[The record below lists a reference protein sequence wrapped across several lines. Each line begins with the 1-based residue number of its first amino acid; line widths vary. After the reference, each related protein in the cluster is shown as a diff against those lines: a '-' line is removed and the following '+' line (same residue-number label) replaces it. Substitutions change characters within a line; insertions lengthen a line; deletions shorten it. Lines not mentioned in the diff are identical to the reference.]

1 MALDFSSSKKAFSPS
16 LGPTPASL
24 ASVAT
29 ASAPTEGYMVSDY
42 PATQTSRLRW
52 SPDNVIWHT
61 DGSFDL
67 VLEPSPAG
75 TDRPF
80 VSGEVAT
87 TATAM
92 TGTWEW
98 TLQAPDMASGSVLG
112 MFLFQA
118 DPQSPRAEYD
128 FEFVGDDTT
137 QIELNVHMQNASGQ
151 IVTLEGGPQT
161 IDLGFDAALGQHTY
175 TIEVTGTSATFMVDG
190 RELATYTATDM
201 IGDAWRVTDLRAYV
215 DLWPVSPGGQEY
227 WAGPWVYPGSPMVA
241 KVTAMGMVT
250 QGGEPPPTGLTGNEL
265 ANLLTGTIGNDVM
278 DGRGGDDTLNGNA
291 GDDSLL
297 GGAGNDHLFG
307 GDGGDTLFLDA
318 GNDVI
323 DGGAGID
330 WLAIASAVGVTVSL
344 GKRGGDAA
352 MGNDT
357 IKNVENVIGGAGN
370 DTITG
375 DRMANILLGS
385 TGDDVLSAS
394 NGNDVLDGG
403 LGRDRLTG
411 GQGAD
416 TFLFRSAADSARGA
430 GDTIT
435 DFRGGQDK
443 IDLMDISD
451 HALSFG
457 QTATSYGVWTEGD
470 KRSMHLVADV
480 DGDALPDLDI
490 AFAGNAR
497 FTASDLIL

>member
-1 MALDFSSSKKAFSPS
+1 MALDFSAGKKAFSPS
-16 LGPTPASL
+16 LGPTSL
-24 ASVAT
+24 SAT
-29 ASAPTEGYMVSDY
+29 EAPTEEYMVSDY

-67 VLEPSPAG
+67 VLEAAPAG

-98 TLQAPDMASGSVLG
+98 TLQAPDMVSGSVLG

-118 DPQSPRAEYD
+118 DPFSPRVEYD

-137 QIELNVHMQNASGQ
+137 QIELNIHMQNEAGQ
-151 IVTLEGGPQT
+151 NVTLEGGPQT
-161 IDLGFDAALGQHTY
+161 VDLGFDGADGQHTY
-175 TIEVTGTSATFMVDG
+175 TIEVTGTSATFLADG
-190 RELATYTATDM
+190 RELATYTAADM

-227 WAGPWVYPGSPMVA
+227 WAGAWVYPGAPMVA
-241 KVTAMGMVT
+241 KVTAMGMVS
-250 QGGEPPPTGLTGNEL
+250 GGDGEPPAPSGLIGDDL
-265 ANLLTGTIGNDVM
+265 ANLLAGTISNDLMDGHGGNDAI
-278 DGRGGDDTLNGNA
+278 NGNA
-291 GDDSLL
+291 GDDTLL
-297 GGAGNDHLFG
+297 GGAGNDRLYG
-307 GDGGDTLFLDA
+307 GAGDDTFFLDA
-318 GNDVI
+318 GDDII

-330 WLAIASAVGVTVSL
+330 WLAVASAVGVNVTL
-344 GKRGGDAA
+344 GKGSRDAA
-352 MGNDT
+352 MGRDSFT
-357 IKNVENVIGGAGN
+357 SIENVIGGAGD
-370 DTITG
+370 DTLTG
-375 DRMANILLGS
+375 DRSDNILLGS
-385 TGDDVLSAS
+385 TGNDVLSGGGGS
-394 NGNDVLDGG
+394 DVIDGG
-403 LGRDRLTG
+403 LGRDRLSG

-416 TFLFRSAADSARGA
+416 IFLFRSAADSPVGA
-430 GDTIT
+430 ADMIT

-443 IDLMDISD
+443 IDLMDVSG
-451 HALSFG
+451 ATLSFG
-457 QTATSYGVWTEGD
+457 KAAASYGVWCVGAG
-470 KRSMHLVADV
+470 KSLHLLADT

>member
-1 MALDFSSSKKAFSPS
+1 MALDFSSGKKAFSPS
-16 LGPTPASL
+16 LGPTSI
-24 ASVAT
+24 ST
-29 ASAPTEGYMVSDY
+29 ASAPTEDYMVSDY

-67 VLEPSPAG
+67 VLEAAPEGSA
-75 TDRPF
+75 RPY

-98 TLQAPDMASGSVLG
+98 TLQAPDMVSGSVLG
-112 MFLFQA
+112 IFLFQA
-118 DPQSPRAEYD
+118 DPQSPRVEYD

-161 IDLGFDAALGQHTY
+161 FDLGFDAALGQHTY
-175 TIEVTGTSATFMVDG
+175 AIEVTGTSATFTVDG
-190 RELATYTATDM
+190 RDLVTYTAADM

-250 QGGEPPPTGLTGNEL
+250 EGGEPPPSGLLGDAL
-265 ANLLTGTIGNDVM
+265 ANLLSGTIGNDLM
-278 DGRGGDDTLNGNA
+278 DGRAGNDTLNGNA
-291 GDDSLL
+291 GDDTLL
-297 GGAGNDHLFG
+297 GGAGNDHLLG
-307 GDGGDTLFLDA
+307 GDGADTFFLDE

-330 WLAIASAVGVTVSL
+330 WLAVASTVGVSVTL
-344 GKRGGDAA
+344 GNNSRDAA
-352 MGNDT
+352 MGRDR
-357 IKNVENVIGGAGN
+357 IVNVENVVGGAGN
-370 DTITG
+370 DTVTG
-375 DRMANILLGS
+375 DRGGNILLGS
-385 TGDDVLSAS
+385 TGNDALSGGS
-394 NGNDVLDGG
+394 GNDVLDGG
-403 LGRDRLTG
+403 FGADRLTG
-411 GQGAD
+411 GTGAD
-416 TFLFRSAADSARGA
+416 IFLFRSAGDSPRSAA
-430 GDTIT
+430 DTIT
-435 DFRGGQDK
+435 DFRSGQDK
-443 IDLMDISD
+443 IDLMDVSD
-451 HALSFG
+451 HDLSFG
-457 QTATSYGVWTEGD
+457 RSAASYGVWVETAG
-470 KRSMHLVADV
+470 RVSHLLADT

>member
-1 MALDFSSSKKAFSPS
+1 MALDFSSGKKAFSPS
-16 LGPTPASL
+16 LGPTSI
-24 ASVAT
+24 ST
-29 ASAPTEGYMVSDY
+29 TSAPTEDYMVSDY

-67 VLEPSPAG
+67 VLEPAPAG
-75 TDRPF
+75 SPRPY

-98 TLQAPDMASGSVLG
+98 TLQAPDMVSGSVLG

-118 DPQSPRAEYD
+118 DPQSPRVEYD

-137 QIELNVHMQNASGQ
+137 QIELNVHMQNAAGQ

-161 IDLGFDAALGQHTY
+161 LDLGFDGAVGQHTY
-175 TIEVTGTSATFMVDG
+175 TIEVTGTSATFLADG
-190 RELATYTATDM
+190 RELATYTAADM
-201 IGDAWRVTDLRAYV
+201 VGDAWRVADLRAYV

-250 QGGEPPPTGLTGNEL
+250 QGGPLPPTGLVGDDL
-265 ANLLTGTIGNDVM
+265 ANRLTGTIGNDLM
-278 DGRGGDDTLNGNA
+278 EGRGGNDTIAGLAGDDTLM
-291 GDDSLL
+291 
-297 GGAGNDHLFG
+297 GGAGNDQLTG
-307 GDGGDTLFLDA
+307 GDGADTFFLDA
-318 GNDVI
+318 GDDLI

-330 WLAIASAVGVTVSL
+330 WLAVASALGVTVSL
-344 GKRGGDAA
+344 GSTSRDAA
-352 MGNDT
+352 IGRDR
-357 IKNVENVIGGAGN
+357 IINVENVVGGAGN
-370 DTITG
+370 DKITG
-375 DRMANILLGS
+375 DRGANILLGS
-385 TGDDVLSAS
+385 TGNDALSGGS
-394 NGNDVLDGG
+394 GNDVLDGG
-403 LGRDRLTG
+403 LGRDRLSA

-416 TFLFRSAADSARGA
+416 TFLFRSAADSPLGA

-435 DFRGGQDK
+435 DFRSGQDR
-443 IDLMDISD
+443 IDLMDTSD
-451 HALSFG
+451 QTLAFG
-457 QTATSYGVWTEGD
+457 TAAASYGVWSEG
-470 KRSMHLVADV
+470 KGRATRLLADT

-490 AFAGNAR
+490 AFGGNAR
-497 FTASDLIL
+497 FTAADLIL